1 MKKIRGWLVRLL
13 CGGRIPMLPVDA
25 IWELIDKENGKNEDA
40 IRCDYIEALIEAAQ
54 TVRNY
59 K

>member
-1 MKKIRGWLVRLL
+1 MNKLRLWLIKRL
-13 CGGRIPMLPVDA
+13 CNGKIPMLPVDA
-25 IWELIDKENGKNEDA
+25 IWELIDKENCKEEDA